1 MKGQMHGRCLLAVG
15 IFFTCACSAPAST
28 ESSGQAVPALFA
40 TDADREALMSARSLK
55 CTFPLY
61 SSTEWQRD
69 RPTVKTDDQDFG
81 FQIDGIDYSQRTA
94 RMIGNAGA
102 DDLEVAPGTDT
113 VSFVERVPAGAVN
126 LTTVYAWRDSQGGFK
141 AVHSRHTAIGGPTP
155 SQQYGR
161 CELW

>member
-1 MKGQMHGRCLLAVG
+1 MRGRCLWVDGMLL
-15 IFFTCACSAPAST
+15 TCGCSAPAST
-28 ESSGQAVPALFA
+28 ESDGQTIAALFA
-40 TDADREALMSARSLK
+40 TDADREALMSARSFK

-61 SSTEWQRD
+61 ASTEWKRD

-81 FQIDGIDYSQRTA
+81 FQIDGIDHSLRTA
-94 RMIGNAGA
+94 RIIGNAGA

-141 AVHSRHTAIGGPTP
+141 AVHSRHTAIGGPSP